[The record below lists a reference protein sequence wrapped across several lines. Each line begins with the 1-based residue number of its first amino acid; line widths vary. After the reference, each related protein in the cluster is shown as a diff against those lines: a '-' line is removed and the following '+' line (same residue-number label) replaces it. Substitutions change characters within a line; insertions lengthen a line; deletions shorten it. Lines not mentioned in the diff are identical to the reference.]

1 MNEKRETC
9 GAPRAIDD
17 AQIRATAA
25 QIEISLEA
33 ISYYATD
40 LKSKLEVLHKELEFA
55 DPVKDRMFEKFL
67 YKLVRFTLP
76 FQSLGELK
84 ELAKAIQEF
93 GLPNAAEVREI
104 IRQQKSVTENNREVK
119 ILMPKVQKQLTEEMV
134 NA

>member
-1 MNEKRETC
+1 MNKTRM
-9 GAPRAIDD
+9 IDD
-17 AQIRATAA
+17 TQVRAAAA

-33 ISYYATD
+33 ISYYATN
-40 LKSKLEVLHKELEFA
+40 LKSKLDVLHKELEFA
-55 DPVKDRMFEKFL
+55 DPIKDRLFEKFL
-67 YKLVRFTLP
+67 YKLIRLTLP
-76 FQSLGELK
+76 LQSLGELK
-84 ELAKAIQEF
+84 ELAKAMQEF